1 MTTSGWLVMLFSV
14 GAVTCLLAV
23 CLYLVFRR
31 ADRADRLHGWS
42 RKLRMWMRLES
53 TPLG

>member
-31 ADRADRLHGWS
+31 ADRADRLHG
-42 RKLRMWMRLES
+42 LES
-53 TPLG
+53 ETPDVDAP

>member
-1 MTTSGWLVMLFSV
+1 MTTSGWLVMLVSV

-31 ADRADRLHGWS
+31 ADRVYRVHG
-42 RKLRMWMRLES
+42 LES
-53 TPLG
+53 ETPDVDAD